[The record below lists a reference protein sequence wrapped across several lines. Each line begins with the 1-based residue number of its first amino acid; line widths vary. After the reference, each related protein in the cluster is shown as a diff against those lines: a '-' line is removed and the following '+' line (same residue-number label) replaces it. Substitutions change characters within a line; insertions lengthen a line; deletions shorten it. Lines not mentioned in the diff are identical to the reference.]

1 MHTREAEVVEAERPQ
16 LEEHLPTLT
25 PRMQNDPLQLHD
37 ALLPIEIRSTSVA
50 LHGGAGDQPTV
61 SAAAANNGTWDSP
74 CSLSGLPH
82 RRDDELG
89 HLTYCEGG
97 ELEGGVWGVRH
108 SGVAW
113 ELVMQ
118 HCGIAAAVTRPRL
131 GGPPRAKG
139 AVHRRTAGRDEGRM
153 YGGAHR

>member
-1 MHTREAEVVEAERPQ
+1 LHTREAEVVEAERPQ

-25 PRMQNDPLQLHD
+25 PRMQNDALQLHD

-82 RRDDELG
+82 RRDDDLG
-89 HLTYCEGG
+89 HLTHCEGG
-97 ELEGGVWGVRH
+97 VLEGGVWGVRH
-108 SGVAW
+108 GGVAW
-113 ELVMQ
+113 GWSITVLCRTVVLQ
-118 HCGIAAAVTRPRL
+118 LRL
-131 GGPPRAKG
+131 HG
-139 AVHRRTAGRDEGRM
+139 
-153 YGGAHR
+153 